1 MPMHERIIPYLERSG
16 LYHLVRLNSHWFWLD
31 EPLVSAFVERWRPE
45 THMFHMPFGEP
56 TWEWFQD
63 LFGKLPPPNK
73 VKQMIVHFTWFHER
87 FRVLADATEDT
98 VCIYARAYIMML
110 LSTQLFG
117 TRVRTGYIYGGCHLS
132 RILMRW
138 GGIAGG
144 RPLWRSCIDACV
156 GLRIEM

>member
-1 MPMHERIIPYLERSG
+1 MHERIIPYLERSG

-45 THMFHMPFGEP
+45 TH
-56 TWEWFQD
+56 
-63 LFGKLPPPNK
+63 

>member
-31 EPLVSAFVERWRPE
+31 EPLDVAFQLGLPVDGEAVSGCL
-45 THMFHMPFGEP
+45 GE
-56 TWEWFQD
+56 F
-63 LFGKLPPPNK
+63 KK
-73 VKQMIVHFTWFHER
+73 WFHER